1 MWQNVPHGLTT
12 VLEGEAARSEH
23 HARFVGV
30 DDLQAEAFHLVT
42 HLWMRLTKKKRFVE
56 YGIKEDFG
64 QAVHDAEQQR
74 VETEGLAAEQPSMK
88 MHEREVRDGTVFRDN
103 IL

>member
-1 MWQNVPHGLTT
+1 M
-12 VLEGEAARSEH
+12 
-23 HARFVGV
+23 
-30 DDLQAEAFHLVT
+30 
-42 HLWMRLTKKKRFVE
+42 E

-64 QAVHDAEQQR
+64 QAVNDAEQQR